1 MQTLM
6 RSNLS
11 SVPRSYR
18 ESELDSYDC
27 HEEFSLYHWIHV
39 YRLVKEAD
47 IFEIDEEFASS
58 LEAEPER
65 KKPISEVEPSTTY
78 QHLAGNVI

>member
-6 RSNLS
+6 RSNLAAD
-11 SVPRSYR
+11 PRSCC

-27 HEEFSLYHWIHV
+27 HEEFSLYHWMHV
-39 YRLVKEAD
+39 YKLVEEAD

-65 KKPISEVEPSTTY
+65 KKPVSEVEPSTAY
-78 QHLAGNVI
+78 QHLARNVV